1 MNRSIRENIIADY
14 CLHDMNVTE
23 LSLCENKLIMK
34 TQNGIVKVRPVCEQ
48 VNGYVEFNNV
58 DYDFSFVYLFEHNG
72 NVGKFSGEKMMLSDF
87 IKEYKSF
94 GFSVIDEVYGYN
106 QTKYMGYL
114 TSNRKFYECI
124 IEIYHLGDMIFV
136 EEE

>member
-1 MNRSIRENIIADY
+1 
-14 CLHDMNVTE
+14 MNVTE